1 MTAEF
6 ISATTLRVSWNPPSD
21 GDTVTGYILR
31 YTDRA
36 TGQREAIRL
45 DGSTLSSDVNCDSEN
60 ITVQT
65 QYLNHLPSSEATVE
79 IILRKCINFSV
90 SVLRF
95 DSSAQRETVTIHPV
109 NATAVSISWSGS
121 PYLSTSLQYTS
132 YFIATGSVMS
142 QYETVLTPDV
152 TSL

>member
-36 TGQREAIRL
+36 TGQRETIRL
-45 DGSTLSSDVNCDSEN
+45 HGLTLSSDVNCDSEN

-65 QYLNHLPSSEATVE
+65 QSLNHLPSSEATVE
-79 IILRKCINFSV
+79 FILRKCIKFPYNFKV
-90 SVLRF
+90 
-95 DSSAQRETVTIHPV
+95 
-109 NATAVSISWSGS
+109 
-121 PYLSTSLQYTS
+121 
-132 YFIATGSVMS
+132 
-142 QYETVLTPDV
+142 
-152 TSL
+152 

>member
-6 ISATTLRVSWNPPSD
+6 ISATTVRVSWNPPSD

-60 ITVQT
+60 ITVET
-65 QYLNHLPSSEATVE
+65 QSLNHLPSSEATIE
-79 IILRKCINFSV
+79 LFILRKCMYMKEH
-90 SVLRF
+90 
-95 DSSAQRETVTIHPV
+95 A
-109 NATAVSISWSGS
+109 
-121 PYLSTSLQYTS
+121 Y
-132 YFIATGSVMS
+132 
-142 QYETVLTPDV
+142 
-152 TSL
+152 